1 MNNDVKKRILVVDD
15 EENIRFLYKVEFEDM
30 GFEVETAENGAE
42 CIEHLKK
49 SKNFELIILDI
60 KMGPLNGLDTI
71 KEIMNMRKESRVIFS
86 SAYDEY
92 KEDFNTWA
100 ADAYVIKSAD
110 LTELK
115 DTVKKLLS

>member
-1 MNNDVKKRILVVDD
+1 MSDDKKRILVVDD

-30 GFEVETAENGAE
+30 GFEVETAENGAA
-42 CIEHLKK
+42 CIDILKK
-49 SKNFELIILDI
+49 TNNFDLIILDI
-60 KMGPLNGLDTI
+60 KMGPMNGLETI
-71 KEIMNMRKESRVIFS
+71 KEIMNMRKETRVVFS

-110 LTELK
+110 LSELK
-115 DTVKKLLS
+115 NTVNSLLS